1 MNSRSP
7 APDAL
12 GSGWAS
18 AWRCGGLVKGREWAL
33 LALAANRALTLPEAG
48 NGLPGERGRART
60 GLGSV
65 SDDASYR
72 AMDWLLRSASRW
84 DQNSV
89 TR

>member
-1 MNSRSP
+1 MISRLP
-7 APDAL
+7 ALDAP

-18 AWRCGGLVKGREWAL
+18 AACGEGPGVGAAGAGR
-33 LALAANRALTLPEAG
+33 NRALTLPEAG